1 MNKSL
6 VTNLAALL
14 LTIIGYFSP
23 IYGQVIFITG
33 AFALSGGVTNWI
45 AVYMLFEKIPFL
57 YGSGIIPNRFEDFK
71 DGIRNLI
78 IDEFFN
84 KEHIEKFFAE
94 NSSTLSSEAINDKI
108 DFDKVFQGL
117 VEAILES
124 PMGAMLGMFGGPQA
138 LEPLKEPITIK
149 LKEIIAE
156 FAQGDS
162 EGGKDDVTNNIIS
175 KIEEIID
182 NRLSDLTPK
191 MVKDIIQ
198 KMIRKHLGWLV
209 VWGGIFGG
217 LIGFVCSILGLA

>member
-6 VTNLAALL
+6 VTNLVALTL
-14 LTIIGYFSP
+14 AIIGYFSP
-23 IYGQVIFITG
+23 IYGQIIFITG

-45 AVYMLFEKIPFL
+45 AIHMLFEKVPFL

-71 DGIRNLI
+71 GGIRNLI

-94 NSSTLSSEAINDKI
+94 NSSALSAETINDKI
-108 DFDKVFQGL
+108 DFNKVFQDL

-124 PMGAMLGMFGGPQA
+124 PMGSMLGMFGGPQA

-198 KMIRKHLGWLV
+198 KMIRNHLGWLV
-209 VWGGIFGG
+209 VWGGVFGG
-217 LIGFVCSILGLA
+217 LIGFICSILGLA